1 MSLDLLTVME
11 LLGLGFFAGTLGALV
26 GIGGGVI
33 IIPFLVLG
41 FGIDIKVAVATSLVA
56 VVATS
61 TAAGSVYVGK
71 GLSNMRLGMTLEIAT
86 TLGGISGGLL
96 AVLIP
101 ASVLSGLFAVMMV
114 VTAVLM
120 ARGRE
125 SHSSRPAPASASSGA
140 PEPGAVRQ
148 DARPVTAGPAEK
160 EPEGREEIGK
170 LAGSYFDPYQ
180 REMIHYKVSRLP
192 LGAAVSLCAG
202 ILSGMLGVGGGFIKV
217 PAMTLGMGVPIKV
230 AAATS
235 NFMIGVTAISS
246 LFVYLARGLVHPFI
260 AAPIALGVTGG
271 ALGGTYWAKYVSPRS
286 LQLVLAAVLVIVS
299 VQMGLKA
306 WGVTLVGK

>member
-1 MSLDLLTVME
+1 MSLDLTTVME
-11 LLGLGFFAGTLGALV
+11 LLGLGVFAGILGALV

-33 IIPFLVLG
+33 IIPFLVLA
-41 FGIDIKVAVATSLVA
+41 FGINIKVAVATSLVA

-86 TLGGISGGLL
+86 TIGGISGGLL
-96 AVLIP
+96 AVLIS
-101 ASVLSGLFAVMMV
+101 AHVLAGLFAVMMI

-120 ARGRE
+120 VRGSE
-125 SHSSRPAPASASSGA
+125 HQSRPAAPAANA
-140 PEPGAVRQ
+140 PPEQRQ
-148 DARPVTAGPAEK
+148 Q
-160 EPEGREEIGK
+160 EGRDGWEEVGR
-170 LAGSYFDPYQ
+170 LAGAYHDPYQ
-180 REMIHYKVSRLP
+180 GKMIHYEVIRLP

-202 ILSGMLGVGGGFIKV
+202 IISGMLGVGGGFIKV
-217 PAMTLGMGVPIKV
+217 PAMTLGMRVPIKV

-246 LFVYLARGLVHPFI
+246 LFVYLARGLVYPYI
-260 AAPIALGVTGG
+260 AAPIAIGITGG
-271 ALGGTYWAKYVSPRS
+271 AFWGTAFANRVSPRI
-286 LQLVLAAVLVIVS
+286 LRLILAAVLVIVS